1 MGTAMVLLNCC
12 SDTTNICHN
21 IQVKKV
27 RKGGKAGGITKR
39 TPLEDTKRM
48 AATYY
53 DTSHRFQ
60 LMMQDKASKARVEDW
75 DKMLFAKRN
84 DNVEKRNLRD
94 SLIPEEKRC
103 DDEDDLDG
111 NDDDIW
117 KTIWEKSIADLE
129 DHHRNACGQ
138 GHQGYQS
145 TLNWDMSGEGDLKLV
160 DGQGGL
166 FDGLGCDLFN
176 GPSPKGVAQV

>member
-1 MGTAMVLLNCC
+1 MGTAMVLLDCC
-12 SDTTNICHN
+12 SDTTNIRHN
-21 IQVKKV
+21 IQVKKD

-60 LMMQDKASKARVEDW
+60 QMMQDKASKARVEDW

-94 SLIPEEKRC
+94 RLIPEEKRC
-103 DDEDDLDG
+103 DEEDDLE
-111 NDDDIW
+111 DDDIW
-117 KTIWEKSIADLE
+117 KTIREKSLADLE
-129 DHHRNACGQ
+129 DNACGQ
-138 GHQGYQS
+138 GHRGYQS
-145 TLNWDMSGEGDLKLV
+145 TLNWDMSGEGDVKLV

-166 FDGLGCDLFN
+166 FDGLGADSFN
-176 GPSPKGVAQV
+176 GPSPEGMAQV